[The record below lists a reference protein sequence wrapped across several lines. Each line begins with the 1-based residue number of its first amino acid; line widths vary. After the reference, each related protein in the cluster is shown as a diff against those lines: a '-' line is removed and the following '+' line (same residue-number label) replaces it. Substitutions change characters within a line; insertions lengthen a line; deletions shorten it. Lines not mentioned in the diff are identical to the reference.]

1 MTAEGEVSFAGFRTG
16 GLAVTLPAQFF
27 VELLP
32 AIEDEAELRVTLYAL
47 YAIARTAWK
56 LHVQEVV
63 MGASARFKPDTQLEN
78 FAMHWGTLAGDED
91 RIKVRVLS
99 DQNDLRAEL

>member
-1 MTAEGEVSFAGFRTG
+1 MVKVCEDHGRRVIPLVVVSND
-16 GLAVTLPAQFF
+16 Q
-27 VELLP
+27 
-32 AIEDEAELRVTLYAL
+32 L

-63 MGASARFKPDTQLEN
+63 MGVSARFKPDTQLEN